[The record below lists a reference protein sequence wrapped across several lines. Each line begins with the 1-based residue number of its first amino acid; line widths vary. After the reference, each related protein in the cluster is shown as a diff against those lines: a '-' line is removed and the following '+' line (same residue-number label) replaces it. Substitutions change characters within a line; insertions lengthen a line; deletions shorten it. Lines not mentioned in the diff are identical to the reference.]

1 MALRSNGTPSENRT
15 DPSDEDAG
23 DKLPKRTQSLK
34 TPKKM
39 VKAEVSLVCK
49 LFSAQTLIGELCWK
63 ALAS

>member
-1 MALRSNGTPSENRT
+1 MAQRSNGTPSETRT

-39 VKAEVSLVCK
+39 MKAEVSWCVNYFQHIDL
-49 LFSAQTLIGELCWK
+49 
-63 ALAS
+63 